1 MEGVSPAQLVSLSNG
16 VEGRGTGG
24 DTDVSTADQPIPDGE
39 GNMTIMELGALGE
52 FIGAIAVVATLV
64 YLAIQ
69 IRQNTHTMEE
79 GKRLALAQTY
89 QMRADALQQMLVQ
102 ASESEYIGPIIT
114 KLTQADYP
122 ENVASLD
129 VLTSEERGRFR
140 QWQIAQQ
147 THWDNM
153 YYQYQQ
159 GYLDDEYYNDS
170 FRERVG
176 RLAPIWQALGVTGSR
191 RSFNEEIARIL
202 REREAGAT

>member
-16 VEGRGTGG
+16 VEGRGKGG

-159 GYLDDEYYNDS
+159 GDLDDEYYNDS